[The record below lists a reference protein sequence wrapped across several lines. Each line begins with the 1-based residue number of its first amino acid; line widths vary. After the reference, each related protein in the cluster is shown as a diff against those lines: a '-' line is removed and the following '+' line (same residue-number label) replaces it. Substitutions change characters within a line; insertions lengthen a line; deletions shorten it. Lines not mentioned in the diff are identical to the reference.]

1 MISKITGTFMVSLLT
16 IFISPLLL
24 PKGVDIK
31 GERASIELN
40 VSFEKQ
46 RMDSLY
52 IKLINTIE

>member
-16 IFISPLLL
+16 IFILPLLL